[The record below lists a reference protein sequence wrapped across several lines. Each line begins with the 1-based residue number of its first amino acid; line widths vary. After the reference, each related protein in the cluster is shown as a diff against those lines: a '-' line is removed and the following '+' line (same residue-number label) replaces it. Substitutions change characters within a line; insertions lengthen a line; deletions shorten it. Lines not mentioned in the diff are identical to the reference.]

1 MTDPL
6 HQFVIEKIV
15 PMQIGGFDLSFTN
28 SSLWMMIAAGTSFV
42 LFSQAMKRKALVPGR
57 LQVMVEMFYHMVA
70 DMVRSTIGPEGRK
83 YFPLI
88 FTIFMLV
95 LLGNLLGLI
104 PGSFTF
110 TSHIIV
116 TAALSFLIFFTVIGI
131 AIARH
136 GLHFFSLFAPAG
148 VPWFVYPLL
157 VPIEIVSY
165 LARPITHGLR
175 LFANM
180 MAGHIMLK
188 VFAGFSVGLAGLGAV
203 GFAAGLIPMGIN
215 AVLIGFEL
223 LIALLQ
229 AYVFAILACIYLKDT
244 VEIGH

>member
-15 PMQIGGFDLSFTN
+15 PLQIGGIDLSFTN
-28 SSLWMMIAAGTSFV
+28 SSLWMMITAGTSFV

-57 LQVMVEMFYHMVA
+57 LQVLIEMFYLMIA
-70 DMVRSTIGPEGRK
+70 DMVRGTIGPEGRK

-116 TAALSFLIFFTVIGI
+116 TAALSFMIFLTVIGLGI
-131 AIARH
+131 ANH
-136 GLHFFSLFAPAG
+136 GMHFFSLFAPAG
-148 VPWFVYPLL
+148 VPLILYPLL
-157 VPIEIVSY
+157 VPIEIISY
-165 LARPITHGLR
+165 IARPITHSVR

-188 VFAGFSVGLAGLGAV
+188 VFAGFSVGLVTTGALGIVASTIPVAV
-203 GFAAGLIPMGIN
+203 NSA
-215 AVLIGFEL
+215 LIGFEF

-244 VEIGH
+244 TEIAH

>member
-1 MTDPL
+1 MSDPL

-15 PMQIGGFDLSFTN
+15 PLEINGIDLSFTN
-28 SSLWMMIAAGTSFV
+28 SSLWMMIAVGASFV
-42 LFSQAMKRKALVPGR
+42 LFSQAMKRRALVPGR
-57 LQVMVEMFYHMVA
+57 LQVLVEIFYNMVS
-70 DMVRSTIGPEGRK
+70 DMVRSTVGPEGRK
-83 YFPLI
+83 YFPLV

-95 LLGNLLGLI
+95 LLGNLQGLI

-116 TAALSFLIFFTVIGI
+116 TAALSFMIFFAVVGI
-131 AIARH
+131 SIAHH

-165 LARPITHGLR
+165 MARPITHGLR

-188 VFAGFSVGLAGLGAV
+188 VFAGFSVGLASAGAV
-203 GFAAGLIPMGIN
+203 GLAAGLIPMGIN
-215 AVLIGFEL
+215 SVLIGFEL